1 MKPTIVT
8 ENNKVKKIIFEMTPV
23 ESLNI
28 IRALDIAIESNL
40 TNPVDRIDMRRIR
53 KILKDRY
60 NWEEIKL

>member
-8 ENNKVKKIIFEMTPV
+8 ENNKVKKIIFEMTPI

-40 TNPVDRIDMRRIR
+40 TNPVDRIDMRRIC
-53 KILKDRY
+53 KIIQERH

>member
-8 ENNKVKKIIFEMTPV
+8 ENNKVKKVIFEMTPI

-28 IRALDIAIESNL
+28 IGALNIAIESNL
-40 TNPVDRIDMRRIR
+40 TNPVDRIDMRRIH
-53 KILKDRY
+53 KILKDRH

>member
-8 ENNKVKKIIFEMTPV
+8 ENNKVKKVIFEMTPV

-53 KILKDRY
+53 KIIQERH

>member
-28 IRALDIAIESNL
+28 MRALDIAIESNL

-53 KILKDRY
+53 KIIQERH

>member
-53 KILKDRY
+53 KIIQERH

>member
-1 MKPTIVT
+1 MKPTIIT
-8 ENNKVKKIIFEMTPV
+8 ENGKVKKINFEMTPV

-53 KILKDRY
+53 KIIQERH

>member
-1 MKPTIVT
+1 MKPTIIT
-8 ENNKVKKIIFEMTPV
+8 ENDRVKKINFEMTPV

-53 KILKDRY
+53 KILKDRH